1 MRRLSLL
8 RLAAVSLTGLFVSAA
23 AAQDKVTFLI
33 DWLPAGDKAVP
44 YLGVKGGFFAAENL
58 DVTVQSAR
66 GSSEVVTRLATGVAD
81 LGTGGISSL
90 FQARASGAVPV
101 KALLPIYTQQPDAI
115 FTTKGSGI
123 EGLKDVV
130 GKKVATASASS
141 SNVTWPLVLQQNKI
155 DAAAVSLL
163 RVDPGALAPML
174 ASGQVAATIN
184 WTTVAPGFEKTLKEA
199 GKELVVIPWSKY
211 GYDGYGLSLFASEK
225 MLKERPEV
233 VRRFV
238 RAYQK
243 ATEAALANPKAAAEA
258 LKAMVPEVDVAVAVA
273 QFEASRSL
281 MVNPVTQK
289 DGFGRFEPARVAK
302 TWEWVSRSM
311 NLPLDKIDPA
321 AAVDTSFV
329 VR

>member
-1 MRRLSLL
+1 MRRLPFL
-8 RLAAVSLTGLFVSAA
+8 RLAAASLASLLVSTAS
-23 AAQDKVTFLI
+23 AQDKLTFLI

-58 DVTVQSAR
+58 EVTVQSAR
-66 GSSEVVTRLATGVAD
+66 GSSEVVTRLATGAAD
-81 LGTGGISSL
+81 LGTGGIAAL
-90 FQARASGAVPV
+90 FQARASAAVPV

-123 EGLKDVV
+123 EALGDVV
-130 GKKVATASASS
+130 GKRVATASASS

-155 DAAAVSLL
+155 DPAAVNLL

-199 GKELVVIPWSKY
+199 GKELVIIPWSKY

-243 ATEAALANPKAAAEA
+243 ASEAALANPKAAAEA
-258 LKAMVPEVDVAVAVA
+258 LKSMVPEVDVAVATA

-281 MVNPVTQK
+281 MVNAVTQK
-289 DGFGRFEPARVAK
+289 DGFGRFEASRVAK
-302 TWEWVSRSM
+302 TWEWVSKSM
-311 NLPLDKIDPA
+311 SLPLDKIDPA
-321 AAVDTSFV
+321 AAIDAGFV
-329 VR
+329 AK

>member
-1 MRRLSLL
+1 MRTQTLVRLCA
-8 RLAAVSLTGLFVSAA
+8 AAVAWSAMTA
-23 AAQDKVTFLI
+23 AVAQDKLTFLI

-44 YLGVKGGFFAAENL
+44 YLAVKGGYFAAENL
-58 DVTVQSAR
+58 EVTVQSAR

-81 LGTGGISSL
+81 MGTGGISSL
-90 FQARASGAVPV
+90 FQARASAPVPV

-115 FTTKGSGI
+115 FTTRGSGI
-123 EGLKDVV
+123 EALKDVV
-130 GKKVATASASS
+130 GKRVATASASS
-141 SNVTWPLVLQQNKI
+141 SNVTWPLVLQQNAI
-155 DAAAVSLL
+155 DPAAVGLL

-184 WTTVAPGFEKTLKEA
+184 WTTVAPAFEKTLKEA

-225 MLKERPEV
+225 ILRERPEV

-243 ATEAALANPKAAAEA
+243 ASEAALANPKVAAEA
-258 LKAMVPEVDVAVAVA
+258 LKSMVPEVDVAVAVA

-281 MVNPVTQK
+281 IVNSVTQK
-289 DGFGRFEPARVAK
+289 DGFGRFDPARVAK
-302 TWEWVSRSM
+302 TWEWVSKSM
-311 NLPLDKIDPA
+311 NLPLDRLDPA
-321 AAVDTSFV
+321 AAIDTGFV
-329 VR
+329 PK